1 VDAKLRTAIGRATN
15 LEGGYD
21 DLSPYQ
27 VTEVFSLAQIPSSVR
42 KRLFDRLI
50 NCLGEGFFL
59 KLRLESGQIVD
70 IAKMHRVNTSRSGT
84 SLKASRCT
92 GHKSA
97 CPPPARSYGGCPKRF
112 FDGWTEVKHH
122 YVEIDIYN
130 GQMTRHAD
138 VYAIH

>member
-1 VDAKLRTAIGRATN
+1 MDAKLRTAIGRATS

-27 VTEVFSLAQIPSSVR
+27 VTEVFSLAQIPRSVR
-42 KRLFDRLI
+42 KRLFGHLI
-50 NCLGEGFFL
+50 NRLGKGFFL

-84 SLKASRCT
+84 SPKTSRCT

-97 CPPPARSYGGCPKRF
+97 CPLRRDRYLQRPNDQTCRRVRHPLTSSARAS
-112 FDGWTEVKHH
+112 
-122 YVEIDIYN
+122 
-130 GQMTRHAD
+130 
-138 VYAIH
+138 